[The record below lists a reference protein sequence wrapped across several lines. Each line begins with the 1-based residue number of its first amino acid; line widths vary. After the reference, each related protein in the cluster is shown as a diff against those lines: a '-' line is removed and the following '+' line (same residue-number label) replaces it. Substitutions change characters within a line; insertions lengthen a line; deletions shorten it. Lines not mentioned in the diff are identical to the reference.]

1 MTIQT
6 RKIKVTQE
14 DMDKG
19 VPQDCEHC
27 AIAVALK
34 REYKTRNAEVR
45 LHGSDAT
52 PVLVVDGKEL
62 NIPVSY
68 ENIILDFMSEYDKQY
83 DYATDEEYYSRHNPQ
98 PFEFEVNVIW
108 KS

>member
-1 MTIQT
+1 MTDIEVQ
-6 RKIKVTQE
+6 RKKIKVTQE

-34 REYKTRNAEVR
+34 REYKTDNAEVR

-52 PVLVVDGKEL
+52 PVMVVDGKEL
-62 NIPVSY
+62 NVPVHY

-83 DYATDEEYYSRHNPQ
+83 EYTTAVSYTHLTLPT
-98 PFEFEVNVIW
+98 
-108 KS
+108 KA

>member
-6 RKIKVTQE
+6 RKIKITQE

-34 REYKTRNAEVR
+34 REYKTDNAEVR

-52 PVLVVDGKEL
+52 PVLVVNGEEL
-62 NIPVSY
+62 NVPVPY
-68 ENIILDFMSEYDKQY
+68 ENIILNFMSEYDNQFQDDKY
-83 DYATDEEYYSRHNPQ
+83 ILNNCIK
-98 PFEFEVNVIW
+98 PFEFEVNVI
-108 KS
+108 